1 MKHTSPDSPVTPG
14 DLEYCRPL
22 RQNGALRSA
31 AGMTL
36 VESMVALAVI
46 GIALIGMMSSINYM
60 RMQNRAASQRLLA
73 ASIGTEIL
81 ELFKALPYA
90 SITNSTV
97 AVPIYLKGFGT
108 AAPNTAWLVPKS
120 GETLPLPVEDVNSA
134 AAGNAALVADKLPLG
149 TWSVELVPDAVTP
162 GLQQINV
169 TIQWKLYA
177 ASTRPV
183 NTYTLSTKVCT
194 NYPNL

>member
-1 MKHTSPDSPVTPG
+1 
-14 DLEYCRPL
+14 
-22 RQNGALRSA
+22 
-31 AGMTL
+31 MTL
-36 VESMVALAVI
+36 VENLVALVVI
-46 GIALIGMMSSINYM
+46 GIALIGMMSGISYV

-90 SITNSTV
+90 SITNSTA

-108 AAPNTAWLVPKS
+108 AAPNTAWLVPKA
-120 GETLPLPVEDVNSA
+120 GQTQPLPVEDVNSA

-149 TWSVELVPDAVTP
+149 NWSVAFVPDAVTP

-169 TIQWKLYA
+169 TIQWKFYA
-177 ASTRPV
+177 ASKRPT
-183 NTYTLSTKVCT
+183 NTYTISTKVCA